1 MFKKARMA
9 EWSKAVVLRSTI
21 NDAWVR
27 LPLRALFSYII
38 IKILIMYYF
47 TIASYFQTKP
57 FADCIFPLQHLDM

>member
-38 IKILIMYYF
+38 IEILIMYMHYF
-47 TIASYFQTKP
+47 TIGSYFQTKP
-57 FADCIFPLQHLDM
+57 FAVLCFPLQE